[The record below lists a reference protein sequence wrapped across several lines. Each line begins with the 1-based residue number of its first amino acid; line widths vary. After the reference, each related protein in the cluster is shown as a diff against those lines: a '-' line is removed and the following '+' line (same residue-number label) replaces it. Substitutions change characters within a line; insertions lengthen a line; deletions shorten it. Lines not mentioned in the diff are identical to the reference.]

1 MTAKKKLEARIISK
15 TDEYKG
21 FLTISKLQ
29 IERDNHDGSRQT
41 VTWLMMERGHAVA
54 VLAYDPVEDL
64 VILGNEMRPG
74 ILVAGG
80 YPYTD
85 NLLAGG
91 INKDE
96 TPIEAAVRETM
107 EEAGLELQDPLM
119 IHDKSYVSSGG
130 TSERISIVFGI
141 VASKKAGGI
150 HGAENESE
158 SIKTTI
164 LTSDEFMARIRS
176 NDINDLKTMVAGYWL
191 IENRDRLRQQY
202 GVKATCV
209 QPKPMKP

>member
-1 MTAKKKLEARIISK
+1 MTAKKKLEAKIVSK

-54 VLAYDPVEDL
+54 VLAYDPIEDL

-85 NLLAGG
+85 NLIAGG

-107 EEAGLELQDPLM
+107 EEAGLQLQEPVM
-119 IHDKSYVSSGG
+119 IHDKAYVSTGG

-141 VASKKAGGI
+141 VASKNAGGI

-176 NDINDLKTMVAGYWL
+176 DEINDLKTMVAGYWL
-191 IENRDRLRQQY
+191 MENRDKLRKKYVQSS
-202 GVKATCV
+202 ATA
-209 QPKPMKP
+209 KNGSMKP